1 MSGAAQRAA
10 MPQDDMTADDL
21 VREAKATRVRQL
33 MGEGLSLSEIAR
45 EAGLSEA
52 ETRELMDEARSVR

>member
-1 MSGAAQRAA
+1 MRGAAQRAA
-10 MPQDDMTADDL
+10 RPQDELTADDL
-21 VREAKATRVRQL
+21 VRQSKAARVRQL

-52 ETRELMDEARSVR
+52 EARELMDRARAV

>member
-10 MPQDDMTADDL
+10 TPQDDVTADDL

>member
-10 MPQDDMTADDL
+10 RPQDDPTADDL
-21 VREAKATRVRQL
+21 VRESKAARIRQL
-33 MGEGLSLSEIAR
+33 MSDGLSLSEIAR

-52 ETRELMDEARSVR
+52 ETRELMDEARSDR